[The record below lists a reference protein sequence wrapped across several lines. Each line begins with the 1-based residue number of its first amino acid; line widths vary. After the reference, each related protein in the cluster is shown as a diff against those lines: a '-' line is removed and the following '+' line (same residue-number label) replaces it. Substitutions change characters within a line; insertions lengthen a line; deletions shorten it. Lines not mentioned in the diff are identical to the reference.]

1 MEKEERRRG
10 EEGILPTYKEREATE
25 LFCLA
30 CAKEGGC
37 LFLGKKTT
45 ELVRTAEI
53 GKQCFFAHITKEKIN
68 SHKSSSSKNF
78 QEKQFL
84 PAYLKITT
92 GKNTGEKN
100 QGEMLYARLFCQTPF
115 LIKIRNNSQR
125 PSLDLPILV
134 LLPPLIFSMTCSSFF
149 SPPPLSN
156 PPFLLLLSFPPQL
169 LGRRYTDSISYFSR
183 PGVKRG
189 KREK

>member
-1 MEKEERRRG
+1 M
-10 EEGILPTYKEREATE
+10 P
-25 LFCLA
+25 
-30 CAKEGGC
+30 
-37 LFLGKKTT
+37 
-45 ELVRTAEI
+45 
-53 GKQCFFAHITKEKIN
+53 
-68 SHKSSSSKNF
+68 SKG
-78 QEKQFL
+78 Q
-84 PAYLKITT
+84 YLKITT

-156 PPFLLLLSFPPQL
+156 PPFLLLLPFPPQL
-169 LGRRYTDSISYFSR
+169 LRRRYTDSIS
-183 PGVKRG
+183 PRG
-189 KREK
+189 EKREEKKVWRLVQSSGDNEIVLGAQGGKKPGHNRLGSTRLLLLLLLSSSKFFLP

>member
-1 MEKEERRRG
+1 M
-10 EEGILPTYKEREATE
+10 P
-25 LFCLA
+25 
-30 CAKEGGC
+30 
-37 LFLGKKTT
+37 
-45 ELVRTAEI
+45 
-53 GKQCFFAHITKEKIN
+53 
-68 SHKSSSSKNF
+68 SKG
-78 QEKQFL
+78 Q
-84 PAYLKITT
+84 YLKITT

-156 PPFLLLLSFPPQL
+156 PPFFLLLPFPPQL

-189 KREK
+189 KRKKVWCLVQSSGDNEIVLGGPRRKKNLVIIVWAARASSSSSSSSLSQSFFLP